1 MQIRMKGT
9 TTRIVQVRLRVRLG
23 FEELLK
29 QIRIKE
35 YRRVCNTQVLED
47 GQKFLSVLTGS
58 TCKLVDQLL
67 LQPLFVLLLGALLQQ
82 LV

>member
-1 MQIRMKGT
+1 MKGA

-29 QIRIKE
+29 QIRVKE

-58 TCKLVDQLL
+58 TRKLVDQLL

>member
-1 MQIRMKGT
+1 MKGA

-58 TCKLVDQLL
+58 TRKLVDQLL

>member
-1 MQIRMKGT
+1 MQIRMKGA

-58 TCKLVDQLL
+58 TRKLVDQLL